1 MLHWLRANKI
11 HLNVAKTEVILFKQ
25 RQKIVN
31 YNIKI
36 KLDGKLMRFS
46 SQTKYLGMLIDEN
59 LTMEKQKGAVSS
71 KLGKAN
77 GALSLIRHF
86 VPLSVLRCVYYA
98 LFQPHIQYGLQIWGQ
113 DITSNSRIARL
124 QKIAVRIMTF
134 AEYNAPSSPLFKR
147 INIMPI
153 SDCIFLLNA
162 LTAYDNLN
170 RLSPI
175 AVQQILNLEYLSNQ
189 YRTRGVQN
197 NLLKRPFARTT
208 KYGINSIKYQTVLN
222 WNDLQISFEKT
233 DLTSVRRTKFKA
245 MIKEFLKQK

>member
-1 MLHWLRANKI
+1 MLHWLRANKM

-36 KLDGKLMRFS
+36 KLDGKLMRLS

-59 LTMEKQKGAVSS
+59 STMEKQKGAISS
-71 KLGKAN
+71 KLGKTN
-77 GALSLIRHF
+77 GALSLK
-86 VPLSVLRCVYYA
+86 RC
-98 LFQPHIQYGLQIWGQ
+98 FQPHIQYGLQIWGQ
-113 DITSNSRIARL
+113 DITSNSKIAR
-124 QKIAVRIMTF
+124 
-134 AEYNAPSSPLFKR
+134 SSPLFKR

-189 YRTRGVQN
+189 Y
-197 NLLKRPFARTT
+197 
-208 KYGINSIKYQTVLN
+208 
-222 WNDLQISFEKT
+222 
-233 DLTSVRRTKFKA
+233 
-245 MIKEFLKQK
+245 